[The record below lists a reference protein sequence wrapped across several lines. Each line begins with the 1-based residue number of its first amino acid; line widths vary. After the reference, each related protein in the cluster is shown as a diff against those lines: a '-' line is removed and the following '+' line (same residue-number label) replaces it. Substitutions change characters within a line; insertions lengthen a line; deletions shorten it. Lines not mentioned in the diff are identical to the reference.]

1 MSNTETICAISTAP
15 GQGAIAIIRLS
26 GEKSIEIADRIFRA
40 KKKSKKLISQKSF
53 TLLFGQ
59 IIENNNPIDDVLVSV
74 FRSPH
79 SFTGENSVEISCH
92 GSIIIQQKI
101 LQLLVRSGAKIA
113 KPGEFTQRAFL
124 NGKMDLS
131 QAEAVADLIAAT
143 SEASHKVALHQ
154 MRGGFSGDLQ
164 NLRKQLLTFI
174 SMVELELDFSEED
187 VEFADRKQLSVL
199 IEIIDKDIKK
209 LNESFRL
216 GNVIKNGIPVAIV
229 GEPNVGKSTLLN
241 TLLNEEKA
249 LVSHIAGTTRDAI
262 EDLISISGVLFR
274 IIDTAGIRQSTDFV
288 ENLGIERTMQ
298 KIDSAQIVILLTVPD
313 ANAMEFRIMA
323 NEILKKNKKLIVV
336 FNKMDIKKNLVPDI
350 FASDFKTVNISAKT
364 GENIE
369 ELIQEILILSEIEN
383 INENATIITNLR
395 HFEALSLAQKATE
408 RVKLGL
414 QNHISGDFLAQDIRE
429 IMHYFGEI
437 TGEITT
443 DEILGNI
450 FKNFCIGK

>member
-1 MSNTETICAISTAP
+1 MSNTETICALSTAQ

-40 KKKSKKLISQKSF
+40 KKKSKKIISQKSF

-131 QAEAVADLIAAT
+131 QAEAVADLIAAR

-274 IIDTAGIRQSTDFV
+274 IIDTAGIRQSNDFV

-313 ANAMEFRIMA
+313 ANGMEFIIMA

-336 FNKMDIKKNLVPDI
+336 FNKMDIKKTLVPDI

-369 ELIQEILILSEIEN
+369 ELIQEILILSEIDS
-383 INENATIITNLR
+383 INENDTIITNLR

-414 QNHISGDFLAQDIRE
+414 QNNISGDFLAQDIRE
-429 IMHYFGEI
+429 IMHYLGEI